1 MSSEGYTEVPTSER
15 TSMLF
20 ILTVKMGTAADGF
33 GQPVL
38 IMGEKSQSLYLVV
51 STYIKIL
58 GYELKETGEK

>member
-38 IMGEKSQSLYLVV
+38 IMGEKSQSSVSCGFYLHKN
-51 STYIKIL
+51 TRL
-58 GYELKETGEK
+58 